1 MEQSFPLEILLWIG
15 KPAEFSTLDTK
26 HEKEKD
32 GGQAAIII
40 IQKTERGRRK
50 QMYSQQNV
58 TLVNK
63 KHWYTD
69 QWCPKI
75 RASQSHEG
83 LLKYNDWDPPP
94 EFPIG

>member
-32 GGQAAIII
+32 GGQGVIII

-69 QWCPKI
+69 QWSPKI